1 MSTDQPVR
9 MLEDEPTFDF
19 DENDE
24 EFLGRYLQIGDVAK
38 SIGVNPSVLRFWEQ
52 EFPQLRPTKRG
63 NRRYYSSDDV
73 ELIRT
78 IQHLL
83 YEEHY
88 TIIGARNK
96 IHELVCRDKVDNF
109 MDQNVP
115 SMPLTQELKASQAQA
130 ELLKETLQALDLSD
144 MLAKLKA
151 IRAILTGQDA
161 MKEVA
166 AQAQPEAPLEPIQEK
181 KSEPEAFSFDLDWGS
196 VPAEPAVQTPA
207 QPARFDTPQRTP
219 ITPAA
224 PTAVLP
230 TMATPAQSVSAAP
243 TSPIQSTQSSVPS
256 ATDASL
262 GQVQPSAMTA
272 QTEQSSQ
279 TVKPLEKAEQQHE
292 EKKASRLPIPPLPSQ
307 QRAFTIGMTVSPQ
320 MKKNLFWKR

>member
-166 AQAQPEAPLEPIQEK
+166 AQAQPEAPLEPVQEK

-219 ITPAA
+219 ITP
-224 PTAVLP
+224 TAVLP
-230 TMATPAQSVSAAP
+230 KMATPAQSVSAAP

-256 ATDASL
+256 PSDAL
-262 GQVQPSAMTA
+262 PGQVQPSAMTA

-279 TVKPLEKAEQQHE
+279 TVKPLEKVEQQHE